1 MTCPRC
7 EMLEGQRDL
16 YARERDAAIAE
27 LDALKRESSPIAIQ
41 KELER
46 VRADLDRERTARL
59 QIERSLVELEKHVR
73 RIQGARRA
81 LRDAIE
87 LLLIRSPAERPYV
100 AGFLQFDK
108 EAGVDDRYLNH

>member
-27 LDALKRESSPIAIQ
+27 LDALKREQQPAAIQ
-41 KELER
+41 RELER

-59 QIERSLVELEKHVR
+59 QIERSLVTLEHHVKKV
-73 RIQGARRA
+73 QAARRA
-81 LRDAIE
+81 LRDAVD
-87 LLLIRSPAERPYV
+87 LLLLRSPSERS
-100 AGFLQFDK
+100 Q
-108 EAGVDDRYLNH
+108 DRKSTRLH